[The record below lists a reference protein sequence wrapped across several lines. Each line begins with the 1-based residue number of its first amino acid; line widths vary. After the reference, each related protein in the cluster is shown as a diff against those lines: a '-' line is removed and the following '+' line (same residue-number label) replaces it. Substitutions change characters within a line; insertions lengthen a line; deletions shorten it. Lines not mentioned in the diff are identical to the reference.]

1 MIWSVI
7 CEGDISASQNAVA
20 SNNSMRSSNPYDYLC
35 PGYYLDN
42 ASMYG
47 GKNFVSF
54 NSDISGY
61 RTSVG
66 IHSSNV

>member
-1 MIWSVI
+1 MIWSVVS
-7 CEGDISASQNAVA
+7 EGDIVGVQNAVS
-20 SNNSMRSSNPYDYLC
+20 SNNTSRSSNPFDYLC

-47 GKNFVSF
+47 GKNFVNF

-61 RTSVG
+61 RTSNSLY
-66 IHSSNV
+66 SSNV